1 MNRDCLLA
9 TVLGCVLLGGS
20 LLTCTVTQAQ
30 HDQLR
35 SRLSPELAQTYAGIV
50 RERRNHYFQGL
61 LLGVVLAVLVQ
72 RYEWFPTQTGFH
84 RTTQFLAITM
94 LTTVLYY
101 SIRPKSAYM
110 LDSLKTPEQTRAW
123 LEVYRT
129 MRSRYGWGMAL
140 GLLAAV
146 PLARAY
152 CLA

>member
-1 MNRDCLLA
+1 MNRDCILA
-9 TVLGCVLLGGS
+9 TVVGCVLLGGS
-20 LLTCTVTQAQ
+20 LLTCTVSQAQ

-35 SRLSPELAQTYAGIV
+35 TRLSPELAQTYAAIV

-61 LLGVVLAVLVQ
+61 MLGVGLAVLAQ
-72 RYEWFPTQTGFH
+72 RFEWLNAQTGFH
-84 RTTQFLAITM
+84 RTTQFVAITL

-101 SIRPKSAYM
+101 SIRPKSDYM
-110 LDSLKTPEQTRAW
+110 LNHLKTPEQTRAW